1 MRGCRLLVA
10 AAIAAA
16 AAQAPSTSPAE
27 IRQELEQIKKGR
39 TLAIPQAPGT
49 DNAGGATLLR
59 VDNPSPFRL
68 VVLIVGPTTERI
80 EIEADRMQTLTIEPG
95 DYEIAVRVV
104 GRDVPPFY
112 GRQKFEPNRIFRQK
126 FIVPTI

>member
-1 MRGCRLLVA
+1 MRGCCLLVA

-16 AAQAPSTSPAE
+16 GAQATSISPAA
-27 IRQELEQIKKGR
+27 IKHELEQIKQGR
-39 TLAIPQAPGT
+39 TLAILQATGT
-49 DNAGGATLLR
+49 DDSGGATLLR
-59 VDNPSPFRL
+59 FDNPSPFKL

-112 GRQKFEPNRIFRQK
+112 GRQKIEPNRLFRQK
-126 FIVPTI
+126 FIIPTI

>member
-1 MRGCRLLVA
+1 MRGCCLLVA

-16 AAQAPSTSPAE
+16 AAQAPSASPAE
-27 IRQELEQIKKGR
+27 ITRELEQIKQGR

-49 DNAGGATLLR
+49 DIAGGATLLR

-112 GRQKFEPNRIFRQK
+112 GRQKFEPNRLFRQK
-126 FIVPTI
+126 FIIPTI